1 MEVYTGEDPYIF
13 ISYAHDDSE
22 RVLSIIS
29 HIANQEYRIWFD
41 QRIEVG
47 TKWAEVIA
55 QRLNQSACF
64 MAFIPDNYLR
74 SDNCMDEIE
83 HAKNKKIPI
92 LIIYLEDLQ
101 IPDWF
106 LMRHGRTQSIY
117 YKEYNT
123 QNEFLE
129 QIYASSILANC
140 RRKDKVDILYS
151 KIEKIEEVLE
161 NKGDEMDEQME
172 QISDEDPYTYA
183 ACLGIIGLMSEIID
197 LCDEEDK
204 DKKRIVRSLREMMRD
219 IEKKG
224 GEKIVLR
231 AYTVG
236 REFLKLCEEII
247 YWTYQ
252 IPYGD
257 SKKKVFELCN
267 QLLWWLE
274 KYIIVDEIE
283 DAVIDEKISEEVANI
298 ILDNLIISYTS

>member
-161 NKGDEMDEQME
+161 NKGDEMDEQMH